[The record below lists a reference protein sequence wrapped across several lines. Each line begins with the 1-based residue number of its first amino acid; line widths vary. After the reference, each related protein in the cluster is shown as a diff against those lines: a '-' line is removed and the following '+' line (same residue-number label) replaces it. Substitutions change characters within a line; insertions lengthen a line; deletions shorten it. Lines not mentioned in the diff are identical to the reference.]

1 MLKSLS
7 TAAGGA
13 AEFPR
18 LPLCSN
24 QLHAPRRRAGAVS
37 AAHLRRL
44 TQPVAL
50 RGLRLA
56 KRPETAHA
64 PGALPPR
71 SGAPPATPAA
81 IPAGPPYSPGHRGRC
96 SSPGRAAATEPPGR
110 RSLRDGGASRAA
122 ALAQSRPQR
131 PRTRSCLWRAA
142 AARSGTSCA
151 SAGRLRDGRR
161 ESCLY

>member
-1 MLKSLS
+1 MLESLS

-24 QLHAPRRRAGAVS
+24 QPHAPRRRAGAVS

-44 TQPVAL
+44 TQPAAL

-56 KRPETAHA
+56 KRPDTAHT

-81 IPAGPPYSPGHRGRC
+81 IPPYPPGHRHRW
-96 SSPGRAAATEPPGR
+96 SSPGRAAATEPPGP
-110 RSLRDGGASRAA
+110 RSLQGRGARTAP
-122 ALAQSRPQR
+122 PQR
-131 PRTRSCLWRAA
+131 PRTRSCLRRAA
-142 AARSGTSCA
+142 AAGSGTSCA
-151 SAGRLRDGRR
+151 RAGRLRDGRR